1 MNTTPDTDHAS
12 RENGAAGGPRR
23 FLSQRAFWHSLGFLL
38 ALAIAWL
45 VMRAYR
51 QPDFMIDLV
60 NMQFC

>member
-1 MNTTPDTDHAS
+1 VNTTPDSDHPSSAY
-12 RENGAAGGPRR
+12 GAAGRLRR

-51 QPDFMIDLV
+51 QPDFMIDLA